1 MSESDVSSQFAQLF
15 RDKVSEGDLAWVR
28 DHFQSGRLNFLR
40 DHISAE
46 ERGQFAS
53 RLANGDMPWLRNVLA
68 RVEVPGVG
76 PLSMAAASPPQFTE
90 SLEPTVPPTESAFA
104 PPTGEAGSILAQP
117 PVVQSLGAPS
127 SVPPITEVPSPETS
141 ITETSITETSL
152 TEVSPPEPAD
162 PPEVT
167 PAVVPSA
174 LQQAAMAPL
183 VHEEP
188 ATDALAVNDD
198 EHVMT
203 TTTKRKRSL
212 LPILLA
218 VAVVGAGL
226 YWLLNRNSD
235 STIASSTTVKT
246 ATVSTTA
253 VGSDGATTAVVASS
267 EAPAPTTI
275 AAVAAAAAPVI
286 ETLQATG
293 NHKTMLAALDAAGLT
308 DTFKNSGPYTVFA
321 PTDAAFAQL
330 PPGALDKLLA
340 NKDALT
346 KVLLFHVAS
355 GNLGPTA
362 MKSGPLPSLAG
373 DPLTIQVE
381 GSNVIVN
388 SVAATSNPQAAA
400 IYSID
405 KVLLP
410 PDAAPATTEVPAV
423 TTAAAT
429 PETTAAPAPETTT
442 APATTAPV
450 TTAAPP
456 ATEAPK
462 PGVEK
467 VSVFFNASSSSLTQE
482 ATVIL
487 KDVAK
492 KIKAAGPKAPVKITG
507 YADNRGTTAQIALVS
522 KERAQRVADYLVS
535 LGVQADYKVVAGGA
549 LPGTD
554 FDQARRTDIELG

>member
-1 MSESDVSSQFAQLF
+1 MPESDVSSQFAQLF
-15 RDKVSEGDLAWVR
+15 RDKVAEGDLAWVR

-76 PLSMAAASPPQFTE
+76 PLSMAAGSAPLFTAPP
-90 SLEPTVPPTESAFA
+90 EPPVPPVASAFA
-104 PPTGEAGSILAQP
+104 PPEGELPIMTDQP
-117 PVVQSLGAPS
+117 PMVQSLGTPP
-127 SVPPITEVPSPETS
+127 SVPPISEVPTPVPTTPVEVPTPVPTMPVEVPPVPEAAP
-141 ITETSITETSL
+141 
-152 TEVSPPEPAD
+152 VSAP
-162 PPEVT
+162 
-167 PAVVPSA
+167 VPSA
-174 LQQAAMAPL
+174 LERAAMTPL
-183 VHEEP
+183 VHDEP
-188 ATDALAVNDD
+188 ASDADVATDD

-203 TTTKRKRSL
+203 TTTKRKRPL
-212 LPILLA
+212 LPLLLA
-218 VAVVGAGL
+218 LAVVGAGL
-226 YWLLNRNSD
+226 FWLLNRNND
-235 STIASSTTVKT
+235 STTTSSTSVKT
-246 ATVSTTA
+246 ATVTTKA
-253 VGSDGATTAVVASS
+253 VGSSGATTAAAAAEPTSA
-267 EAPAPTTI
+267 APAPPTTV
-275 AAVAAAAAPVI
+275 AVAPAAPVI
-286 ETLQATG
+286 ETLQADG
-293 NHKTMLAALDAAGLT
+293 NHKTLLTALDAAGLT
-308 DTFKNSGPYTVFA
+308 DTLKNGGPYTVFA

-330 PPGALDKLLA
+330 PPGTLDKLLA

-355 GNLGPTA
+355 GNLGPTVI
-362 MKSGPLPSLAG
+362 KSGPLPSLEG
-373 DPLTIQVE
+373 NPLTIQVE

-400 IYSID
+400 VYSID

-410 PDAAPATTEVPAV
+410 PNALPPDSEVPAV
-423 TTAAAT
+423 TTAAPT
-429 PETTAAPAPETTT
+429 PETTT
-442 APATTAPV
+442 A
-450 TTAAPP
+450 TTAAPTTAAPTTTASP
-456 ATEAPK
+456 ASTEAPK

-467 VSVFFNASSSSLTQE
+467 VSVFFNAASSSLTQE

-492 KIKAAGPKAPVKITG
+492 KIKAAGPNAPVKITG
-507 YADNRGTTAQIALVS
+507 YADNRGTTASIALVS

-535 LGVQADYKVVAGGA
+535 LGVRADYKIVAGGA

>member
-1 MSESDVSSQFAQLF
+1 MPESDVSSQFAQLF
-15 RDKVSEGDLAWVR
+15 RDKVAEGDLAWVR

-40 DHISAE
+40 DHISAD

-68 RVEVPGVG
+68 QVDVPGVG
-76 PLSMAAASPPQFTE
+76 PLSMAVGSAPPLTAPPE
-90 SLEPTVPPTESAFA
+90 SSAPPVASAFA
-104 PPTGEAGSILAQP
+104 PPSGELPSTMDQP
-117 PVVQSLGAPS
+117 PMVQSLGAPP
-127 SVPPITEVPSPETS
+127 SVPPISEVPTPVPATPV
-141 ITETSITETSL
+141 
-152 TEVSPPEPAD
+152 EVPPVPV
-162 PPEVT
+162 PEVA
-167 PAVVPSA
+167 PVSAPVPSA
-174 LQQAAMAPL
+174 LERAAMTPL
-183 VHEEP
+183 VHDEP
-188 ATDALAVNDD
+188 ASGADVVTHD

-203 TTTKRKRSL
+203 TTTKRKRPL
-212 LPILLA
+212 LPLLLA
-218 VAVVGAGL
+218 LAVVGAGL
-226 YWLLNRNSD
+226 FWLLNRNND
-235 STIASSTTVKT
+235 STTTSSTSVKT
-246 ATVSTTA
+246 ATVTTAA
-253 VGSDGATTAVVASS
+253 VGSGGATTAVA
-267 EAPAPTTI
+267 APTTVE
-275 AAVAAAAAPVI
+275 APTTVAVAPAAPVI
-286 ETLQATG
+286 DTLQADG
-293 NHKTMLAALDAAGLT
+293 NHKTLLAALDAAGLT
-308 DTFKNSGPYTVFA
+308 DTLKNGGPYTVFA

-330 PPGALDKLLA
+330 PPGTLDKLLA

-362 MKSGPLPSLAG
+362 IKSGPLPSLEG
-373 DPLTIQVE
+373 NPLAIQVE

-388 SVAATSNPQAAA
+388 SVAATSNPQAGAV
-400 IYSID
+400 YSID

-410 PDAAPATTEVPAV
+410 PDAVPATTEAPAV

-429 PETTAAPAPETTT
+429 PETTTATTPAPTTAAPTTAAPAP
-442 APATTAPV
+442 AS
-450 TTAAPP
+450 
-456 ATEAPK
+456 TEAAK

-487 KDVAK
+487 QDVAK
-492 KIKAAGPKAPVKITG
+492 KIKAAGSNAPVKITG

-535 LGVQADYKVVAGGA
+535 LGVRADYKIVAGGA